1 MSPRKKFVRR
11 GCRNHH
17 ARARALRRTVS
28 NIAVTIAALPRGYAN
43 LVCCLVKRVCCI
55 LLGVIC
61 VGAIAQANET
71 FKIDAA
77 RSTIAFKVRH
87 MLGTAK
93 GKFSKFSGT
102 IVVDRD
108 HPEQSSV
115 AVTIETASI
124 DTGIAK
130 RDEHLRGELF
140 NVAKYPEIIF
150 KSRRVKQ
157 TGANTGEITGDFTM
171 HGVTR
176 AITLNVQLI
185 SPGEANRWRVTTAPL
200 KRSQF
205 GLVFS
210 KSAETISMIADDV
223 AVEIEIQAV
232 REK

>member
-1 MSPRKKFVRR
+1 MRPEK
-11 GCRNHH
+11 
-17 ARARALRRTVS
+17 
-28 NIAVTIAALPRGYAN
+28 LP
-43 LVCCLVKRVCCI
+43 CCLVNAARLI
-55 LLGVIC
+55 LFLVL
-61 VGAIAQANET
+61 AFSAAAQANET
-71 FKIDAA
+71 FRIDPS
-77 RSTIAFKVRH
+77 RSTIGFTVRH

-108 HPEQSSV
+108 NPERSSV
-115 AVTIETASI
+115 SVTISTASI

-140 NVAKYPEIIF
+140 NAAKYPEITF

-157 TGANTGEITGDFTM
+157 AGANTAEIIGDFTM

-176 AITLNVQLI
+176 GIVLNVELLPPAGG
-185 SPGEANRWRVTTAPL
+185 SRWRVTTAPL

-210 KSAETISMIADDV
+210 KSAETVSMIADEVTVDI
-223 AVEIEIQAV
+223 EIEAKRQ
-232 REK
+232 